1 MQGLSAE
8 LSTTESEDFHSAL
21 PATVFPDSRDI
32 FVDDKNKTGT
42 AQYPTHLS
50 TQPKLT
56 NSASRSLHAPTLP
69 SCLPCFPSHH
79 LLPCLPSH
87 RLLSAVPPTVSVVH
101 GRRAYCTLSAG
112 ALGHGGLSFHHHPC
126 SPHACRVVQT
136 LPNSPPVQSM
146 ARSWFQVPNSQSM
159 QSLPNSKFT
168 EYAVAY
174 ADFRRHAVCQF
185 QILEFQHSFQLASFV
200 DHWFCPTCYPRV
212 VLPVQ
217 AAGQAVGHF
226 MQDNVGQNPILHSVA
241 TCRFL
246 SGTICRAFIRQV
258 PVEFHSRQLL

>member
-50 TQPKLT
+50 TQLKLT
-56 NSASRSLHAPTLP
+56 TSASRSLHAPTLP

-101 GRRAYCTLSAG
+101 GRRAYCTL
-112 ALGHGGLSFHHHPC
+112 
-126 SPHACRVVQT
+126 CRCPRAWWPL
-136 LPNSPPVQSM
+136 LPSL
-146 ARSWFQVPNSQSM
+146 SM
-159 QSLPNSKFT
+159 QSACMQGRADIPKFSSHAVYGQIMVPSSKFT
-168 EYAVAY
+168 EHAVASK
-174 ADFRRHAVCQF
+174 F
-185 QILEFQHSFQLASFV
+185 QIHRACS
-200 DHWFCPTCYPRV
+200 R
-212 VLPVQ
+212 
-217 AAGQAVGHF
+217 
-226 MQDNVGQNPILHSVA
+226 
-241 TCRFL
+241 
-246 SGTICRAFIRQV
+246 ICRLQKACSLPI
-258 PVEFHSRQLL
+258 PNS